1 MDEANIQNLR
11 ADLTEDYHSL
21 VKSHTAAIEQ
31 LLEDFNDDQMVF
43 HLEAEALERERLAA
57 IPTSPPTATEQTEEP
72 PREEITDTAQ
82 EELAPATGHSE
93 DAHSEPHPVEETVS
107 SLDTSPPPEE
117 TVAPA
122 ADAQAK
128 MATPAQTLPPAPT
141 VQPDH
146 PATTP
151 DPANILDILEEE

>member
-1 MDEANIQNLR
+1 M
-11 ADLTEDYHSL
+11 
-21 VKSHTAAIEQ
+21 KSHTAEIEQ

-43 HLEAEALERERLAA
+43 RLEAESLEQERLAT
-57 IPTSPPTATEQTEEP
+57 IPTSPPTAIEQMEDP
-72 PREEITDTAQ
+72 PHEEITVTAQ

-107 SLDTSPPPEE
+107 PPDIAPPTDT
-117 TVAPA
+117 TVAPEEDA
-122 ADAQAK
+122 RAD
-128 MATPAQTLPPAPT
+128 MITPDQTLPSAPT

-146 PATTP
+146 PDTTP